1 MYRILAQCSVYK
13 CLISAYFPFSRMHLS
28 CKNLKKRKNLSISR
42 VSSLNS
48 LFCCKR
54 DKFCFS
60 SAFAYYRDRDY
71 CSSQN
76 NQRKVTVHVKRNDRN
91 DSTDHQTF
99 YSNFSPGFG
108 CICCSFF
115 SVKCS
120 FRPQISDFF
129 YCLTFDET
137 WWSIVDHFCFTVFG
151 VCLQFFYSHQ
161 YGIGF
166 NVSFLLKLLSILSA
180 SVTVAM

>member
-48 LFCCKR
+48 FFFVKETSSV
-54 DKFCFS
+54 FFS
-60 SAFAYYRDRDY
+60 AIAYYRDRDY

-137 WWSIVDHFCFTVFG
+137 WWSIIDHFLFHCFW
-151 VCLQFFYSHQ
+151 CLFT
-161 YGIGF
+161 I
-166 NVSFLLKLLSILSA
+166 FL
-180 SVTVAM
+180 